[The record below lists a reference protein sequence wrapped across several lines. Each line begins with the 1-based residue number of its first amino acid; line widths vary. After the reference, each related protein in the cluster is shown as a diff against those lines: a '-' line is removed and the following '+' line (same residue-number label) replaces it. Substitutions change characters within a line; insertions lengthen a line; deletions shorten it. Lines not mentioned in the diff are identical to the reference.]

1 VNRVLAVEDEPR
13 FASFLAKGLRAS
25 GFAPTVVDDGER
37 ASLIARDDNFDLV
50 LLDVGLP
57 RKDGFAVLADIRR
70 LGQRLPVIMLT
81 MRDDLADKVHGLTHG
96 ADDYITKPFEMA
108 ELLARIEAKLR
119 RAPAGVHPAEGY
131 QFGDIRVDFRRAEIL
146 KAGAPVDLSARE
158 FQLLRYF
165 IEHRGATITREALL
179 NDVWGYSAI
188 PSTRTVDVH
197 VAWLRQKIEPNPRHP
212 QFIVTIHGHGYKFAG

>member
-96 ADDYITKPFEMA
+96 ADDYITKPFEFE
-108 ELLARIEAKLR
+108 ELLARIHARLR
-119 RAPAGVHPAEGY
+119 RKASAEERTVYSVGSLTL
-131 QFGDIRVDFRRAEIL
+131 DLRTRRASI
-146 KAGAPVDLSARE
+146 AGRSVDLTARQFTMLE
-158 FQLLRYF
+158 VLVRHPDQVLSREQLLSR
-165 IEHRGATITREALL
+165 
-179 NDVWGYSAI
+179 VWGYDFDPGSNI
-188 PSTRTVDVH
+188 VDVY
-197 VAWLRQKIEPNPRHP
+197 VRRLREKLAPDVIETVRG
-212 QFIVTIHGHGYKFAG
+212 IGYRLRA